1 LKSFLGV
8 FQGFS
13 REPVENPEEIS
24 QIFLILRWTYAP
36 KVALSNGENP
46 NSIAAN
52 GAELFSE

>member
-1 LKSFLGV
+1 
-8 FQGFS
+8 
-13 REPVENPEEIS
+13 VENPEEIS

-46 NSIAAN
+46 NSIAAS